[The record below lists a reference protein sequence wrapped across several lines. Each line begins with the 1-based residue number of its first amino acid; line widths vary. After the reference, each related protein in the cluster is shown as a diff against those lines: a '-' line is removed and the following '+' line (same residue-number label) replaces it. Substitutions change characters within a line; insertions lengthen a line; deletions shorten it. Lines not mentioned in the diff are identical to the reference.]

1 VEKQKAEE
9 KGVEFVQQ
17 LHTLRGR
24 AFGKVDKEG
33 ILDSDNAWVHHLEVV
48 LKGFE
53 NKQVMAKVND
63 VNTQNPTELYD
74 VTTPAEETLNRNL
87 RFGYIQGT
95 VDTRAIMGLSQPG
108 QNVAQMAP
116 YGRIILG
123 LLPAPTWSSVLLV
136 QEAKSQATGLS
147 YLKQKGSKV
156 QRIGGKLA
164 ANPCCYSSYCPQFS

>member
-1 VEKQKAEE
+1 MNYGIMQNVMYLAEKSVHLYLNGIWIQKRFNHQCKADLVQQCLVEKQKAEE

-74 VTTPAEETLNRNL
+74 VTTPAE
-87 RFGYIQGT
+87 
-95 VDTRAIMGLSQPG
+95 
-108 QNVAQMAP
+108 
-116 YGRIILG
+116 
-123 LLPAPTWSSVLLV
+123 
-136 QEAKSQATGLS
+136 
-147 YLKQKGSKV
+147 
-156 QRIGGKLA
+156 
-164 ANPCCYSSYCPQFS
+164 